1 MVDGADSLLRQRDRA
16 GQLAAWGRLDV
27 ALSEFRRLE
36 SEGRTQEA
44 IAGYEGLAKAWA
56 HGSQLLRAIAACKA
70 LSRLDP
76 EHTRT
81 QALIASL
88 YARYAVPPVSE
99 GSAGELTSAEL
110 EALLE
115 RENPALAVPLFSMLG
130 RDAFVALLDAVEVR
144 TYAAGQPVVREGE
157 PGASMFFLVEGRADI
172 VRTLEDGSRQAGPS
186 VVEGGAF
193 GELALL
199 AEGPLP
205 TGLVAAVPS
214 VLLELTRERLLEV
227 SGRHPLLMRV
237 VEAFCRRRAVD
248 NLLRTHPMFSLLPY
262 EQQRV
267 VAREFQ
273 LRRAEAGTTLLTAG
287 ATGDAVYLLLRGRCT
302 PYHVHPDG
310 HETPYPVLREGD
322 VLGEISL
329 LLDKPVTAMVRADVP
344 CLLLRLDRSACE
356 RHIFSQ
362 PGMRDALMRIGAER
376 LRRTARVLAERSLP
390 GGDPNA

>member
-1 MVDGADSLLRQRDRA
+1 MADGADSFLRQRDRA

-27 ALSEFRRLE
+27 ALSEFRRFE
-36 SEGRTQEA
+36 AEGRTQEA

-56 HGSQLLRAIAACKA
+56 HGSQLLRAIVACKA
-70 LSRLDP
+70 LTRLEP
-76 EHTRT
+76 AHTRT
-81 QALIASL
+81 QALIAGL
-88 YARYAVPPVSE
+88 YARHAE
-99 GSAGELTSAEL
+99 GPGELTSAEV
-110 EALLE
+110 EALLD
-115 RENPALAVPLFSMLG
+115 RENPALSVPLFSLLD

-144 TYAAGQPVVREGE
+144 TCATGQTVVREGE
-157 PGASMFFLVEGRADI
+157 QGASMVFMVEGRADI

-193 GELALL
+193 GELTLL
-199 AEGPLP
+199 AEGPRP
-205 TGLVAAVPS
+205 AGLVAAVPS
-214 VLLELTRERLLEV
+214 VLLELTRERLLQV

-267 VAREFQ
+267 VAREFRLQ
-273 LRRAEAGTTLLTAG
+273 RVEAGTTLLTAG

-390 GGDPNA
+390 EGDSSV

>member
-1 MVDGADSLLRQRDRA
+1 M
-16 GQLAAWGRLDV
+16 
-27 ALSEFRRLE
+27 ALTEFRRLE

-44 IAGYEGLAKAWA
+44 LAGYEGLAKAWA
-56 HGSQLLRAIAACKA
+56 HGSQLLRAIVACKA
-70 LSRLDP
+70 LSRLGP
-76 EHTRT
+76 APLRI
-81 QALIASL
+81 QSLIASL
-88 YARYAVPPVSE
+88 YARQGVSPSNE
-99 GSAGELTSAEL
+99 GTGPLSSAEL
-110 EALLE
+110 ESLLE
-115 RENPALAVPLFSMLG
+115 RENPALSVPIFSMLD

-144 TYAAGQPVVREGE
+144 TFAAGQTVVREGE
-157 PGASMFFLVEGRADI
+157 PGASMVFMAEGRADI

-193 GELALL
+193 GELTLL
-199 AEGPLP
+199 VEGPRSA
-205 TGLVAAVPS
+205 GLVAAVPS
-214 VLLELTRERLLEV
+214 VLLELTRERLVEV
-227 SGRHPLLMRV
+227 AGRHPLLIRV

-267 VAREFQ
+267 VAREFRLQ
-273 LRRAEAGTTLLTAG
+273 RVEAGTTLLTAG

-329 LLDKPVTAMVRADVP
+329 LLDKPVTAMVRADVQ

-390 GGDPNA
+390 EGDPGL